1 MAKKSSTGTI
11 FTVALLG
18 VGGYF
23 AYENWAAISAWIN
36 TIIPM
41 PTAGAATA
49 SGFYPN
55 SPVPTSYSTS
65 QTFVDSSGNQ
75 WQFSTQ
81 TGAWVI
87 AAPGPTAVSPSAG
100 TVVSTVPQPVA
111 APAAAAPVT
120 ASPVVSVA
128 QPAAPLVQWGAPSPA
143 PAAPASAGTLVAT
156 GPSEFP
162 TAPIIVT
169 SYTTPPGSTQPVATR
184 VNPIYG
190 MPHYRGY

>member
-1 MAKKSSTGTI
+1 MARKSSTGTI

-81 TGAWVI
+81 TGQWVI
-87 AAPGPTAVSPSAG
+87 AAPGPAPVSPSSG
-100 TVVSTVPQPVA
+100 TVVSTVVPQPVVA
-111 APAAAAPVT
+111 QPAPVT
-120 ASPVVSVA
+120 AAPVVPIA
-128 QPAAPLVQWGAPSPA
+128 QPSAPLVQWGAPSPEPVTMA
-143 PAAPASAGTLVAT
+143 PHSAGTVIPT
-156 GPSEFP
+156 GPS
-162 TAPIIVT
+162 APFVARV
-169 SYTTPPGSTQPVATR
+169 YQQGQPPSA
-184 VNPIYG
+184 PIYG

>member
-1 MAKKSSTGTI
+1 MARKSSTGTI
-11 FTVALLG
+11 FTMALLG

-41 PTAGAATA
+41 PTAGPATA

-81 TGAWVI
+81 TGEWVI
-87 AAPGPTAVSPSAG
+87 ASPGPAPASPSAG
-100 TVVSTVPQPVA
+100 TVVATSGAPVPQPAVA
-111 APAAAAPVT
+111 PVLWAAA
-120 ASPVVSVA
+120 SV
-128 QPAAPLVQWGAPSPA
+128 PAV
-143 PAAPASAGTLVAT
+143 PASAGTLVST
-156 GPSEFP
+156 NP
-162 TAPIIVT
+162 APNEAPAPPIVT
-169 SYTTPPGSTQPVATR
+169 AASSAPPRSVQPVATR
-184 VNPIYG
+184 VPPIYG
-190 MPHYRGY
+190 MPHYRGW